1 MYISYMTSLIRQD
14 SKGRRAWLAQ
24 GLIGGGW
31 SQKCLKTGSW
41 LWGFG
46 EQPMPAL
53 KSGWPKLSI
62 PTGKP
67 QPTGMLGITFWQ
79 DQNPRTSLCIS
90 ELRATPRPRLV
101 THWVSVTY
109 EVFLWLRFWG
119 GGGCQVLFGLF
130 VVVVGGSSY
139 LSRNI
144 LTCRKTLKNIK
155 KGIAHNLFSVIIR
168 LSRDGLS
175 FLT

>member
-79 DQNPRTSLCIS
+79 DQNPRNSLCIS
-90 ELRATPRPRLV
+90 ELRATRRPCPV
-101 THWVSVTY
+101 THWLAVSY
-109 EVFLWLRFWG
+109 GVFLWPDKSR
-119 GGGCQVLFGLF
+119 QVKPFIALFGLKYPDLR
-130 VVVVGGSSY
+130 Y
-139 LSRNI
+139 LSQNMLSCI
-144 LTCRKTLKNIK
+144 LK
-155 KGIAHNLFSVIIR
+155 
-168 LSRDGLS
+168 
-175 FLT
+175 